1 MQLDSVLGESIQF
14 VFKRAGS
21 KTRFGGKK
29 KKVESSVIKKKKKIC
44 AHCLWISPPPVCNMC
59 ELSFVG
65 HAAIY
70 R

>member
-29 KKVESSVIKKKKKIC
+29 KKVESSVIKKKKKKDLCPLSLDLSPIC
-44 AHCLWISPPPVCNMC
+44 LQYV
-59 ELSFVG
+59 
-65 HAAIY
+65 
-70 R
+70 

>member
-29 KKVESSVIKKKKKIC
+29 KKVESSVIKKKKKDLCPLSLDLSPIC
-44 AHCLWISPPPVCNMC
+44 LQYV
-59 ELSFVG
+59 
-65 HAAIY
+65 
-70 R
+70 

>member
-29 KKVESSVIKKKKKIC
+29 KKVESSVTKKKKRFVPTVFGSLPHLFAIC
-44 AHCLWISPPPVCNMC
+44 VS
-59 ELSFVG
+59 
-65 HAAIY
+65 
-70 R
+70 

>member
-29 KKVESSVIKKKKKIC
+29 KKVESSVIKKKKKKKDLCPLSLDLSPIC
-44 AHCLWISPPPVCNMC
+44 LQYV
-59 ELSFVG
+59 
-65 HAAIY
+65 
-70 R
+70 

>member
-29 KKVESSVIKKKKKIC
+29 KKVESSVIKKKKKRFVPTVFGSLPHLFAIC
-44 AHCLWISPPPVCNMC
+44 VS
-59 ELSFVG
+59 
-65 HAAIY
+65 
-70 R
+70 